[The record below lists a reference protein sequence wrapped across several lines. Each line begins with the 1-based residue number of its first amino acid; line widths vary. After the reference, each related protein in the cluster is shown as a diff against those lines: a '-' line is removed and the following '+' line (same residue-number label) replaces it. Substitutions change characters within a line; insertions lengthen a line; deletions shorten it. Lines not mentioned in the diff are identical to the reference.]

1 MWRVLV
7 MCHLYVPSLCRV
19 PRGLRVSSTPRRAAP
34 PPAVLNMDAG
44 SYSAPPRLSLQLA
57 PVGQP
62 PGLSVLWDVEGSG
75 VFPGVEAAARGSRPT
90 PSADGRQD
98 HRVEAGAARP
108 TSPWSEKD
116 VFRRYTGRTRACT
129 GATHVPGTWNV
140 LQLIV
145 ISWMGTSRL
154 EGIKQSRGLMA
165 GERPPG
171 EGVGDAEPRN
181 SYVAHGDPSPDP

>member
-1 MWRVLV
+1 M
-7 MCHLYVPSLCRV
+7 HP
-19 PRGLRVSSTPRRAAP
+19 
-34 PPAVLNMDAG
+34 G
-44 SYSAPPRLSLQLA
+44 SKACSILS
-57 PVGQP
+57 PIVETVKSEMVGQ
-62 PGLSVLWDVEGSG
+62 E
-75 VFPGVEAAARGSRPT
+75 
-90 PSADGRQD
+90 
-98 HRVEAGAARP
+98 
-108 TSPWSEKD
+108 
-116 VFRRYTGRTRACT
+116 RACT